1 MRFIVVLFLFMSC
14 FSFGQRG
21 IIHYSKENGLAS
33 NEVNALTYDNEGF
46 LWLATNNGID
56 RFDGQRFIHFK
67 HNSSDSK
74 SILGNKINAIAFDGK
89 ESIYASV
96 ENKGLVIL
104 NTKSLVIK
112 NYSSTQGA
120 PKISGNKILSFC
132 KDNVNVIWAAQQGS
146 GLDKIEP
153 TKVTNFTP
161 SQQFRKL
168 NAFKAN
174 TFYAVFQDKFSKQYL
189 WCLSD
194 LGLFQF
200 NKNTSKW
207 AYFLIDKNHIAKG
220 TEFSVEDNQLRS
232 ITEDG
237 KGNLYLGTANGKFLY
252 FDQIQKEYKIFN
264 DENTGIQGSSI
275 SGLAWRDTRYMYT
288 CIENKE
294 FLLFDTK
301 TKDFIRFDSDEKI
314 DIRPFSLARHGS
326 EVAICSKHLGLFIQ
340 NENQIYGSRTVFTDA
355 KITFSNRSQTSFLIE
370 TSDGKVELRSL
381 SEPTLKGK
389 AINHVTGIQSIS
401 TYKNDDF
408 LVCTPSGTFVV
419 RRNGEVRKLPDF
431 IIRGGASLVASDQ
444 NVVYAYREDHGIFV
458 LNASE
463 TQWQRISASDLKSKQ
478 TWMVRGKINAFTI
491 IGSKAYLSGS
501 EGIYEFDLKRNTFKA
516 LTELN
521 NRISD
526 EITTSAYL
534 NNILWFGTSSS
545 GLFGYDI
552 KTQKTVREFDEN
564 KDFPL
569 ETISS
574 ITKDRFGNLWVLS
587 SSFVIRIDSKKNQ
600 FEILGESNG
609 LHNVKNI
616 LCSGNSIFFVQE
628 NSLVSGSIV
637 SSLPL
642 IYDPKPYIQRV
653 IVLNNDNSPL
663 NLKTFK
669 ASQNSI
675 QFEFGVLDFGV
686 IGDNKVQY
694 RLKGLDDVWRPGNNR
709 DEVSYY
715 NLPGGSY
722 RFELKVTVG
731 DREFVSGYDI
741 VVHNPYYKTW
751 WFILFVAVFTI
762 SGIWLYIRLR
772 IKRIET
778 TERMKA
784 QFSADLNEMES
795 KALQAQMNPHFLFNS
810 LNSIRLFILKNDVD
824 SAANYIAKFSKLL
837 RMILN
842 YSRHDMITVYD
853 EIQAMKLY
861 LDFEKLRFDNGFDFD
876 IEIDGQNVLDVQL
889 PPLVVQP
896 FIENAIWHGLMS
908 RLDTKGELHI
918 AFKIV
923 DKELRVTVED
933 NGVGR
938 ERAKENNSKRSLK
951 EGSVGLQITKE
962 RLKGL
967 SFRTGKRNDFEIV
980 DLYDEN
986 NQPKGTL
993 VNLYFEL

>member
-1 MRFIVVLFLFMSC
+1 MRLIVVFFLLVSF
-14 FSFGQRG
+14 FSSGQRG

-33 NEVNALTYDNEGF
+33 NEVNALTYDKQGF

-67 HNSSDSK
+67 HSSSDTK
-74 SILGNKINAIAFDGK
+74 SILGNKINAITFDGK
-89 ESIYASV
+89 ERIYASV
-96 ENKGLVIL
+96 ENKGLVII
-104 NTKSLVIK
+104 NTKSLAIE
-112 NYSSTQGA
+112 NYTSTTGTK
-120 PKISGNKILSFC
+120 KISGNKILSFC
-132 KDNVNVIWAAQQGS
+132 KDHSNIIWLAQQGC
-146 GLDKIEP
+146 GLDKIDGK
-153 TKVTNFTP
+153 KVINYAP
-161 SQQFRKL
+161 SKQFPKL

-194 LGLFQF
+194 IGLFQF
-200 NKNTSKW
+200 NKNTHKW
-207 AYFLIDKNHIAKG
+207 SHFPIDKNHVVTG
-220 TEFSVEDNQLRS
+220 SVFSMEDNKLRS

-237 KGNLYLGTANGKFLY
+237 KGNLYIGTANGKFLY
-252 FDQIQKEYKIFN
+252 FDQIQKEYKVYQDKITEFIG
-264 DENTGIQGSSI
+264 TPI
-275 SGLAWRDTRYMYT
+275 SGLAWRDTRYIYT
-288 CIENKE
+288 CFENKE

-314 DIRPFSLARHGS
+314 EIRPFSLARHGS

-340 NENQIYGSRTVFTDA
+340 NENQIYVSRSS
-355 KITFSNRSQTSFLIE
+355 FSSTLALCDNASQTSFLLE
-370 TSDGKVELRSL
+370 KTDGAVELRSL
-381 SEPTLKGK
+381 SEPTLTGVQ
-389 AINHVTGIQSIS
+389 ISSIQGIQSICKYG
-401 TYKNDDF
+401 TDDF
-408 LVCTPSGTFVV
+408 L
-419 RRNGEVRKLPDF
+419 L
-431 IIRGGASLVASDQ
+431 SDQ
-444 NVVYAYREDHGIFV
+444 NGIHILSRNGLLKTLPKINADHEKRIVAAFGKRIFVYAEENGIVEFDWKS
-458 LNASE
+458 NGWKQITFKDSE
-463 TQWQRISASDLKSKQ
+463 SRKR
-478 TWMVRGKINAFTI
+478 WMVRGKINTI
-491 IGSKAYLSGS
+491 SIVDSKVYLSGS
-501 EGIYEFDLKRNTFKA
+501 EGIYALNLKSNRFES
-516 LTELN
+516 LTQLN
-521 NRISD
+521 QRISD
-526 EITTSAYL
+526 EVTTSTYL
-534 NNILWFGTSSS
+534 NNILWLGTSSS
-545 GLFGYDI
+545 GLVGFDV
-552 KTQKTVREFDEN
+552 KTQKIVREFDEN

-569 ETISS
+569 QSISS
-574 ITKDRFGNLWVLS
+574 ITKDHFGNLWVLS
-587 SSFVIRIDSKKNQ
+587 SSFVIRIDAKKNQ
-600 FEILGESNG
+600 FELLGESNG
-609 LHNVKNI
+609 LSGVKAI
-616 LCSGNSIFFVQE
+616 FCSGNSIYFIQE
-628 NSLVSGSIV
+628 NSMVSGSLV
-637 SSLPL
+637 SSVPL

-653 IVLNNDNSPL
+653 LVLNNDNSPL
-663 NLKTFK
+663 NLKTFN

-694 RLKGLDDVWRPGNNR
+694 RLKGLDDTWRPGNNR

-715 NLPGGSY
+715 NLPGGNY

-731 DREFVSGYDI
+731 NREFISGYSI
-741 VVHNPYYKTW
+741 TVHNPFYKTW
-751 WFILFVAVFTI
+751 WFVLFATLFTI

-784 QFSADLNEMES
+784 AFSADLNEMES

-842 YSRHDMITVYD
+842 YSRQDMITVYD

-876 IEIDGQNVLDVQL
+876 IEIDGQHVLDFQL
-889 PPLVVQP
+889 PPLIVQP
-896 FIENAIWHGLMS
+896 FIENAIWHGLMARNDS
-908 RLDTKGELHI
+908 KGELHI
-918 AFKIV
+918 SFKI
-923 DKELRVTVED
+923 EENGLRVIVED

-938 ERAKENNSKRSLK
+938 EKAKENNSKRSLK

-967 SFRTGKRNDFEIV
+967 SFRTGKVNELEII